1 MARSASLE
9 PRESFLMNC
18 TYLDELQKAYLYTP
32 EMRENVGHSDPLRYH
47 NRHFIRARNADF
59 LDQMLYS
66 DIKTFMV
73 SLNLNY
79 TDKMSM
85 ASSVEAR
92 VPFLDFE
99 LAEWVFANIP
109 ANLRLHGNFY
119 PSTKY
124 RFRQAFKDLL
134 GEEVLRQPKAGFG
147 APVDEWLHED
157 LRGMV
162 NDGLSEDS
170 IRRRGYFD
178 PKTVAEMVSD
188 YRNGKAN
195 WSMQIWQLL
204 TLELWM
210 QVFLERRYSSVAE
223 PVLVIS

>member
-1 MARSASLE
+1 MA
-9 PRESFLMNC
+9 C
-18 TYLDELQKAYLYTP
+18 
-32 EMRENVGHSDPLRYH
+32 
-47 NRHFIRARNADF
+47 
-59 LDQMLYS
+59 
-66 DIKTFMV
+66 
-73 SLNLNY
+73 
-79 TDKMSM
+79 
-85 ASSVEAR
+85 SVEAR
-92 VPFLDFE
+92 VPFLDSE
-99 LAEWVFANIP
+99 LAEWVFANISP
-109 ANLRLHGNFY
+109 NLRLHGNFY

-124 RFRQAFKDLL
+124 IFRQAFKDLL

-178 PKTVAEMVSD
+178 PKAVAEIVSD
-188 YRNGKAN
+188 YRNGKTN

-210 QVFLERRYSSVAE
+210 QVFLERGYTSVAE
-223 PVLVIS
+223 PMLALS